1 MRASADQKRGAR
13 LGYSLVE
20 LLLTVA
26 LLLLFSG
33 VAVVSIQSMSN
44 GSALTEGTVRFET
57 LLRFARAEAAYL
69 GRCVRVE
76 FVQEHKPEIS
86 LAEEALG
93 LSSVQLSWEPD
104 PISEPGVFRELMA
117 TRWGLEGVNE
127 AVGVKAVR
135 LTDPAMVMPPDT
147 AGLSE
152 ATAEPGFAEVPTPVP
167 ALTFNPDGSCDS
179 AEITLASRSP
189 EDERLVIVRLE
200 GFTGLVSHR
209 EPAVLNTASDSL
221 STETDVPAMGEPG
234 DNAAQ

>member
-76 FVQEHKPEIS
+76 FVQGHTPEVS

-104 PISEPGVFRELMA
+104 PISEPGVFRELMD

-127 AVGVKAVR
+127 AVGVRAVR
-135 LTDPAMVMPPDT
+135 LTDPAAVTPPDT
-147 AGLSE
+147 AGLAE
-152 ATAEPGFAEVPTPVP
+152 PTAEPDFAEGPTSLP

-179 AEITLASRSP
+179 AEITLASRSS
-189 EDERLVIVRLE
+189 EDERFVIVRLE

-209 EPAVLNTASDSL
+209 EPAAGNEASDSL
-221 STETDVPAMGEPG
+221 STGTDAPAMGEPG
-234 DNAAQ
+234 DHAAQ